1 MPELQLYYSPGSC
14 SRASLICV
22 EETKAP
28 YTPALVSFM
37 LRENRTPEFLALN
50 PKAKLPVLTV
60 DGRALSETL
69 AIVYWLNA
77 TFPQA
82 TLLPQYDDPFE
93 QAKVLSDLA
102 WASSSLH
109 ALIAR
114 FRFPIMFSPV
124 AEAQQSLREGAAA
137 GLANACRL
145 IEARLTGR
153 DWWHGAWSAQD
164 AYLYWV
170 WTRAADAGFPCS
182 DYPIFAA
189 HKQRMDERP
198 STKAAL
204 AVEAAGQRDL
214 DGRGGALTV

>member
-14 SRASLICV
+14 SRASLICI
-22 EETKAP
+22 EETGAP
-28 YTPALVSFM
+28 YTPMLVSFM

-60 DGRALSETL
+60 DGRPLSETL
-69 AIVYWLNA
+69 AIIYWLNSA
-77 TFPQA
+77 YPA
-82 TLLPQYDDPFE
+82 SGLLPHYDDPFD

-102 WASSSLH
+102 WASSALH

-114 FRFPIMFSPV
+114 FRFPMMFSQVP
-124 AEAQQSLREGAAA
+124 EAQQSLRDGGAA
-137 GLANACRL
+137 GLADGFRL

-182 DYPIFAA
+182 DYPTFAA

-198 STKAAL
+198 STKAVL
-204 AVEAAGQRDL
+204 AAEAAGQLDL
-214 DGRGGALTV
+214 NARGGALTV